1 MEEHYIAFDITL
13 SLSDTVEGD
22 MSEEALAD
30 LVVTLKKDAIE
41 IIQNALRATTTFE
54 VKAT

>member
-1 MEEHYIAFDITL
+1 MEEHYIAFDICL
-13 SLSDTVEGD
+13 SLSDTIEGD

-30 LVVTLKKDAIE
+30 LMVTLKKDAIE
-41 IIQNALRATTTFE
+41 LIQNALRATTTFE